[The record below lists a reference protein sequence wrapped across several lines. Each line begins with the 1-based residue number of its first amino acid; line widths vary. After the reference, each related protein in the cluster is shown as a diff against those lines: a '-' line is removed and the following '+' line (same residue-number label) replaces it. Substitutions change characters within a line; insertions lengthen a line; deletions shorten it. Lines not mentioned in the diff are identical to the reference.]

1 MKHFDEFYNLA
12 EGNFGL
18 VTYAQAK
25 SAGVVIPEL
34 QRWLKKGWIERPARG
49 VYRLSRFPSSE
60 CDPYAI
66 AVESVGGDAYLY
78 GESVL
83 ALLRLAP
90 TNPTWIYVATPRR
103 VRRKVGE
110 GIVIVRGEPGTHAT
124 NYLGVRS
131 QFLAD
136 ALVACSATVRRDRRL
151 RAAEE
156 GLRQGYLG
164 KEDFIRVAK
173 EIEHAQASA

>member
-1 MKHFDEFYNLA
+1 MKQFDAFQDLA

-25 SAGVVIPEL
+25 SMGIGIREL
-34 QRWLKKGWIERPARG
+34 NKWLTKGWIERPARG
-49 VYRLSRFPSSE
+49 VYRVSRFPSSE

-66 AVESVGGDAYLY
+66 AVESIGRDAYLH

-83 ALLRLAP
+83 ALLHLVP
-90 TNPTWIYVATPRR
+90 TNPSWIYVATPRR
-103 VRRKVGE
+103 VRRKVGD
-110 GIVIVRGEPGTHAT
+110 GIVVVKGGAGEKTT

-136 ALVACSATVRRDRRL
+136 ALLACGATVRGDRRI

-156 GLRQGYLG
+156 GLRQGYLDKG
-164 KEDFIRVAK
+164 EFVRVTKEVK
-173 EIEHAQASA
+173 HAQAPA

>member
-25 SAGVVIPEL
+25 SAGIFIQEL
-34 QRWLKKGWIERPARG
+34 NRWMKKGWIERPVRG
-49 VYRLSRFPSSE
+49 VYRASRFPASE

-66 AVESVGGDAYLY
+66 AVESVGTDAYLY

-83 ALLRLAP
+83 ALLRLVP
-90 TNPTWIYVATPRR
+90 TNPTWIYVASPRR
-103 VRRKVGE
+103 VRRKVGD
-110 GIVIVRGEPGTHAT
+110 GIVIVRGGSGAKAT

-164 KEDFIRVAK
+164 NEDFVRVAE
-173 EIEHAQASA
+173 EIKHAQASA

>member
-25 SAGVVIPEL
+25 SAGIVMPEL
-34 QRWLKKGWIERPARG
+34 NRWLAKGWLERPARG
-49 VYRLSRFPSSE
+49 VYRVSRFPSSE

-66 AVESVGGDAYLY
+66 ATESVGRDAYLY

-83 ALLRLAP
+83 ALLHLVP

-110 GIVIVRGEPGTHAT
+110 GIVVVRGGGGEKTT

-131 QFLAD
+131 QFLAA
-136 ALVACSATVRRDRRL
+136 ALLACGTTVRGDRRI

-164 KEDFIRVAK
+164 KEDVARIAK
-173 EIEHAQASA
+173 EVEHAQAPA

>member
-25 SAGVVIPEL
+25 SAGIVIQEL
-34 QRWLKKGWIERPARG
+34 NRWLTKGWIERPARG
-49 VYRLSRFPSSE
+49 VYRVSRFPSSE

-66 AVESVGGDAYLY
+66 AVESVGRDAYLH

-83 ALLRLAP
+83 ALLHLVP

-103 VRRKVGE
+103 VRRKVGD
-110 GIVIVRGEPGTHAT
+110 GIVVVKGGTGEKTT

-136 ALVACSATVRRDRRL
+136 ALVACGATVRGDRRI

-156 GLRQGYLG
+156 GLRQGYLDKG
-164 KEDFIRVAK
+164 EFARVTKEV
-173 EIEHAQASA
+173 EHAQAPT

>member
-25 SAGVVIPEL
+25 SAGVMIPEL

-49 VYRLSRFPSSE
+49 VYRVSRFPASE

-66 AVESVGGDAYLY
+66 AVEAVGGDAYLY

-83 ALLRLAP
+83 ALLRLVP
-90 TNPTWIYVATPRR
+90 TNPTWIYVASPRR
-103 VRRKVGE
+103 VRRKVGD
-110 GIVIVRGEPGTHAT
+110 GIVIVRGASGAKAA

-131 QFLAD
+131 QPLAD
-136 ALVACSATVRRDRRL
+136 ALVACGTTVRGDRRL

-164 KEDFIRVAK
+164 KEDFARIAK
-173 EIEHAQASA
+173 EIAHGQASA

>member
-1 MKHFDEFYNLA
+1 MKHFDELYNIA

-18 VTYAQAK
+18 VTYAQARA
-25 SAGVVIPEL
+25 AGFFIQEL
-34 QRWLKKGWIERPARG
+34 HRWLAKGWLEKPARG
-49 VYRLSRFPSSE
+49 VYRVSRFPSSE

-66 AVESVGGDAYLY
+66 AVESVGADAYLH

-83 ALLRLAP
+83 ALLHLVP
-90 TNPTWIYVATPRR
+90 TNPSWIYVASPRR
-103 VRRKVGE
+103 VRRKVGD
-110 GIVIVRGEPGTHAT
+110 GIVIVRGEPGGKAT

-131 QFLAD
+131 QSLAD
-136 ALVACSATVRRDRRL
+136 ALVACAPTVRGDRRL

-156 GLRQGYLG
+156 GVRQGYLG
-164 KEDFIRVAK
+164 KEDFVRIAK

>member
-18 VTYAQAK
+18 VTYGQAK
-25 SAGVVIPEL
+25 SAGIVMQEL
-34 QRWLKKGWIERPARG
+34 NRWMTKGWIERPARG
-49 VYRLSRFPSSE
+49 GYRVSRFPSSE

-66 AVESVGGDAYLY
+66 AVESVGRDAYLY

-83 ALLRLAP
+83 ALLHLVP

-110 GIVIVRGEPGTHAT
+110 GIVVVRGGGGEKPT

-136 ALVACSATVRRDRRL
+136 ALLACGDTVRGDRRL

-164 KEDFIRVAK
+164 KEDVARVAK
-173 EIEHAQASA
+173 EVEHAQAPA